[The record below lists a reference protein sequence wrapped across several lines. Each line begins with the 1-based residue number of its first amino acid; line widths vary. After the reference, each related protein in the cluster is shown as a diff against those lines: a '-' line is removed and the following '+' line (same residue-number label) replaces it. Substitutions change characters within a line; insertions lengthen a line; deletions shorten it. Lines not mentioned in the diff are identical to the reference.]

1 MIGAQTKKERLN
13 LMIGLKLAEGREAE
27 VYTWDGDAAVVL
39 KLYRPGYSGH
49 VAESAALR
57 RLGGG
62 VAPRLVDAIEIDGRH
77 GLLLE
82 RLDGSDM
89 LAKLE
94 RQPWRLLAY
103 ATTLADAHIRIHSIQ
118 APAELPDAKQALAT
132 RIDAAALRPQLH
144 EFARRVLDGLP
155 TGDRLCHGDFHP
167 GNVLVGADRIS
178 VIDWA
183 NATRGVPES
192 DFARTLLLL
201 KQADP
206 LPGTSL
212 VFRGLMATG
221 RSMFAR
227 AYARAYR
234 QRTHD
239 RLNLVGSWAIVHAAA
254 RLAEGIKIEEPRL
267 IALLETA
274 RLKAI

>member
-1 MIGAQTKKERLN
+1 
-13 LMIGLKLAEGREAE
+13 MIGLKIAEGREAE
-27 VYTWDGDAAVVL
+27 VYTWDGDAAAVL

-49 VAESAALR
+49 VAESAALL

-62 VAPRLVDAIEIDGRH
+62 VAPRLVDVLEIDGRH

-89 LAKLE
+89 LAMLQ

-103 ATTLADAHIRIHSIQ
+103 AKTFADAHIRIHSVQ
-118 APAELPDAKQALAT
+118 APTDLPDAKRALAA
-132 RIDAAALRPQLH
+132 RVDAAALRPQLH
-144 EFARRVLDGLP
+144 EFARRVLDRLP

-167 GNVLVGADRIS
+167 GNVLVGADRVS

-192 DFARTLLLL
+192 DFARTMLLLER
-201 KQADP
+201 ADP

-212 VFRGLMATG
+212 VFRGLMAAG
-221 RSMFAR
+221 RSLFAR

-239 RLNLVGSWAIVHAAA
+239 RFNQLYSWAIVHAAA
-254 RLAEGIKIEEPRL
+254 RLAEGIKVEEPRL
-267 IALLETA
+267 ISFLEAA
-274 RLKAI
+274 RRKAIKAWP

>member
-1 MIGAQTKKERLN
+1 
-13 LMIGLKLAEGREAE
+13 MIGLKIAEGREAE
-27 VYTWDGDAAVVL
+27 VYTWDSDAAAVL

-49 VAESAALR
+49 VAESAALTE
-57 RLGGG
+57 LGGG
-62 VAPRLVDAIEIDGRH
+62 VAPRLVDVLEIDGRH
-77 GLLLE
+77 GLILE

-89 LAKLE
+89 LALLQ
-94 RQPWRLLAY
+94 RQPWRLLGY
-103 ATTLADAHIRIHSIQ
+103 ATTLAEAHIRIHSVQ
-118 APAELPDAKQALAT
+118 APPDLPDARQALAS

-144 EFARRVLDGLP
+144 DFARRTLDGLP

-167 GNVLVGADRIS
+167 GNVLVGADRVS

-192 DFARTLLLL
+192 DFARTMLLL

-212 VFRGLMATG
+212 IFRGLMAAG
-221 RSMFAR
+221 RSLFAH

-234 QRTHD
+234 QHNRD
-239 RLNLVGSWAIVHAAA
+239 RLKQVDSWAVVHAAA
-254 RLAEGIKIEEPRL
+254 RLAEGIKVEEPRL
-267 IALLETA
+267 IAFLERARRTA
-274 RLKAI
+274 RARRRPRDHRL

>member
-1 MIGAQTKKERLN
+1 
-13 LMIGLKLAEGREAE
+13 MIGLKIAEGREAE
-27 VYTWDGDAAVVL
+27 VYTWDSEAVL

-62 VAPRLVDAIEIDGRH
+62 VAPRLVDVLEIDGRH
-77 GLLLE
+77 GLVLE
-82 RLDGSDM
+82 RLGGSDM
-89 LAKLE
+89 LAMLQ

-103 ATTLADAHIRIHSIQ
+103 ATTLAEAHIHIHNVQ
-118 APAELPDAKQALAT
+118 APPDLPDARHTLAA

-144 EFARRVLDGLP
+144 DFAQRLLDGLP

-167 GNVLVGADRIS
+167 GNVLVGVDRVS

-192 DFARTLLLL
+192 DFARTMLLLE
-201 KQADP
+201 QADP
-206 LPGTSL
+206 LPDTSPI
-212 VFRGLMATG
+212 FRGLMAAG
-221 RSMFAR
+221 RSLFAH

-234 QRTHD
+234 KRTHD
-239 RLNLVGSWAIVHAAA
+239 PLNLVDSWAIVHAAA
-254 RLAEGIKIEEPRL
+254 RLAEGIQVEEPRL
-267 IALLETA
+267 VALLESAWRTA
-274 RLKAI
+274 TRRR